1 MMNAAEPES
10 VRAMFGAIAPRYD
23 LANHVL
29 SCGLDFLWRRR
40 VAELVAESK
49 PQSILD
55 LATGT
60 GDLALLLQ
68 RRFPSA
74 RITGADFSGEM
85 LTLARQKG
93 LRETALADARSLPFP
108 DESFDIV
115 TIAFGLRNLPD
126 WLEGLREM
134 RRVIRPGG
142 ALLVLDFSLPRRSLV
157 RSTYRF
163 YLHRVVPLVGA
174 TLTGRKEAYSY
185 LGDSIERFPQGAA
198 MLTLMEQAGFK
209 NAKAE
214 PLSAG
219 IVTIYTAVK

>member
-10 VRAMFGAIAPRYD
+10 VREMFGAIAPRYD

-29 SCGLDFLWRRR
+29 SCGLDFRWRRR
-40 VAELVAESK
+40 VAELVAESE
-49 PQSILD
+49 PQTILD

-68 RRFPSA
+68 RRFPLA

-85 LTLARQKG
+85 LSLARQKG

-126 WLEGLREM
+126 WLQGLREM

-142 ALLVLDFSLPRRSLV
+142 SLLVLDFSLPRRSLV
-157 RSTYRF
+157 RSVYRL

-174 TLTGRKEAYSY
+174 TLTGRKDAYSY
-185 LGDSIERFPQGAA
+185 LGDSIERFPEGAA
-198 MLTLMEQAGFK
+198 MLKLMEEAGFK

-214 PLSAG
+214 PLSGG
-219 IVTIYTAVK
+219 IVTIYIAAK